1 MGIILEPDKQGWSEH
16 LFCDLEDLG
25 LVTPLSENKIAN
37 VNPSLADSTSH

>member
-1 MGIILEPDKQGWSEH
+1 MGIILELEKLGWNEQ

-37 VNPSLADSTSH
+37 VNSALADSTSH